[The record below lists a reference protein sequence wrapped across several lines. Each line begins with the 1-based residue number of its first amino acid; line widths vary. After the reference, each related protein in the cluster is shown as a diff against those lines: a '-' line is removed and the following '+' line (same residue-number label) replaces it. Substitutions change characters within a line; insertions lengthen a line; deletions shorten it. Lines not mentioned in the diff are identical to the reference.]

1 MGRVTWDDNR
11 KVRLSPAAVELLR
24 RMCSDGISIHYESRA
39 GKYTRLVNGISEVVQ
54 SRTVD
59 ALARAGVIA
68 RLKDETPSYAANE
81 RARELVKRTEEME
94 RNMDLKTMTDS
105 ELEQHLATLT
115 DAEVTRL
122 SVDKARDSTNRRG
135 EIGPDESRRINR
147 CHRERA
153 RRFTLAESAS
163 RNADREARTGTKP
176 EIKAPA
182 SVSAQP
188 SPANSSR
195 PANQPSAGE
204 AAIAEIK
211 RIKEHSGGTSL
222 ITIFSA
228 AEHEARMNHVLK
240 IANQSIEGES
250 MSKPEPPVTV
260 IAEKARDYQKQQH
273 AKGNRFYSI
282 AEAVNHVRQEMGL
295 SNDTLATDA
304 DMTRRAHAQD

>member
-1 MGRVTWDDNR
+1 
-11 KVRLSPAAVELLR
+11 
-24 RMCSDGISIHYESRA
+24 MCSDGISIHYESRA

-54 SRTVD
+54 CRTVD

-147 CHRERA
+147 CPRERA

-163 RNADREARTGTKP
+163 RNADREPG
-176 EIKAPA
+176 IKVPA

-188 SPANSSR
+188 SPANPSR
-195 PANQPSAGE
+195 PTNQPSAGE

-211 RIKEHSGGTSL
+211 RIKEHKGGTPL
-222 ITIFSA
+222 ITILPA
-228 AEHEARMNHVLK
+228 AEHEARINHILK
-240 IANQSIEGES
+240 VANQSTKGES

>member
-1 MGRVTWDDNR
+1 MGRVTWDDIK

-24 RMCSDGISIHYESRA
+24 RMCSDGIAIHYESRA
-39 GKYTRLVNGISEVVQ
+39 GKYTRQVDGISEVVQ
-54 SRTVD
+54 ERTVT

-81 RARELVKRTEEME
+81 RAREFFKRTEKTEG
-94 RNMDLKTMTDS
+94 NMDLTTMTDS

-122 SVDKARDSTNRRG
+122 SVDKARDSANRRG
-135 EIGPDESRRINR
+135 QIGPDENRRINR

-153 RRFTLAESAS
+153 QRGLRGTLAERAS
-163 RNADREARTGTKP
+163 RNADSQARSATTP

-182 SVSAQP
+182 AVSAQP
-188 SPANSSR
+188 SQPV
-195 PANQPSAGE
+195 NQNAGE

-211 RIKEHSGGTSL
+211 RIKEHKGRTPL
-222 ITIFSA
+222 ITILSA
-228 AEHEARMNHVLK
+228 TEHEARINHILNVS
-240 IANQSIEGES
+240 QSTKGES
-250 MSKPEPPVTV
+250 MSNQTKPEPPVTV

-304 DMTRRAHAQD
+304 DMTQRAHAQD

>member
-1 MGRVTWDDNR
+1 MGRVTWDDGK

-24 RMCSDGISIHYESRA
+24 RMCSDGVSIHYESRT
-39 GKYTRLVNGISEVVQ
+39 GKYTRIVNGISEAVQ

-68 RLKDETPSYAANE
+68 RLKDETPAYAANE
-81 RARELVKRTEEME
+81 RARELIKRTEETEMT
-94 RNMDLKTMTDS
+94 MDLKTMTDS

-122 SVDKARDSTNRRG
+122 SVDKARDAGNRRG
-135 EIGPDESRRINR
+135 EIGPEESRRINR
-147 CHRERA
+147 CHQERA
-153 RRFTLAESAS
+153 RRFTLAECAS
-163 RNADREARTGTKP
+163 RNADRETRTGMTP

-182 SVSAQP
+182 HLSTQP
-188 SPANSSR
+188 SQPV
-195 PANQPSAGE
+195 NQNAGE

-211 RIKEHSGGTSL
+211 RIKEHRGGKSL

-240 IANQSIEGES
+240 VANQSTKGES
-250 MSKPEPPVTV
+250 MSKPEPPVTL

-304 DMTRRAHAQD
+304 DMTRRASTQD